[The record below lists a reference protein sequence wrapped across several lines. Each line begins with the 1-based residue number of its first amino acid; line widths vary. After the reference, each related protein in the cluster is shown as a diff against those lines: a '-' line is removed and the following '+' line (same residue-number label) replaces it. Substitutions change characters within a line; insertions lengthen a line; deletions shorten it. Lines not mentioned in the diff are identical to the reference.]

1 MLEFNF
7 LTAIPSQTTISL
19 CSKNVDVPIKDG
31 EFTSTVYGMIK
42 ENRFTD
48 AMRVLQYELQ
58 RAPDSRAAL
67 SLLGFCYYNIQD
79 YIMAAECYGKLT
91 EKYPQHVDY
100 KLNHA
105 QALYN
110 AFMFPE
116 AVAVL
121 SQIDDPK
128 LESKVVKLDAAIKYR
143 EEDLNN
149 ARILVEQFESDD
161 PDVEVN
167 MACLDFKEGK
177 YQEALTRFT
186 KATQLHGYQSDL
198 TYDLALCHYQLKE
211 YQQALKYISEIVD
224 RGVKDYPELNVGMMT
239 EGIDVRSVGNTLLLH
254 ETALVEAC
262 NLKFAIEYKLKNL
275 ESASEALTD
284 MPPRSEEELDPVTL
298 HNQALI
304 GVDNN
309 LADSFA
315 KLQYLLSQN
324 PFPPETFANLLL
336 LYCKYEYYD
345 LAADV
350 LAENAHLTYKYLTQY
365 TYDYLDA
372 LITQQ
377 SSAVD
382 AYSKFDAIANEQLN
396 GVRKSHQKLQE
407 SHGEGGGKK
416 ELEKAIEDLD
426 DNLEKYLPA
435 LMSQAKILWEKGEY
449 EQVEKIFRRSAEF
462 CHDNDTWT
470 LNLAHTLF
478 MQEKFKDGADCYAP
492 LVGKNFD
499 KMLEV
504 SAIVLANLCV
514 CYIMTSS
521 NEEAEE
527 VMKKVEKEENLLMD
541 KKSFH
546 LSIINLVIGTLYCS
560 KGNYEFGISRIVR
573 ALEPCERKLGID
585 TWYYSKRC
593 LISMV
598 ESIAKCVIV
607 IRDEVLTE
615 CIKFLDTCEVHG
627 REIGTEANSLMV
639 QAGPG
644 MSLKLWHLKLAF

>member
-1 MLEFNF
+1 MIQFML
-7 LTAIPSQTTISL
+7 Q
-19 CSKNVDVPIKDG
+19 
-31 EFTSTVYGMIK
+31 IK
-42 ENRFTD
+42 ESRFTE
-48 AMRVLQYELQ
+48 AMRILQYELQ
-58 RAPDSRAAL
+58 RNPESRAAL
-67 SLLGFCYYNIQD
+67 SLLAFCYYNIQD
-79 YIMAAECYGKLT
+79 YIMAAECYAKLT
-91 EKYPQHVDY
+91 ERFPQHVDY

-116 AVAVL
+116 AVAIL
-121 SQIDDPK
+121 AQIDDPK

-143 EEDLNN
+143 EEDLVN
-149 ARILVEQFESDD
+149 ARILVEQFASDD

-167 MACLDFKEGK
+167 LACLDYKEGK
-177 YQEALTRFT
+177 FEEALKRFQ
-186 KATQLHGYQSDL
+186 KATQTHGYQADL
-198 TYDLALCHYQLKE
+198 TYALALCHYRIKD
-211 YQQALKYISEIVD
+211 YPQALRFISEIVD
-224 RGVKDYPELNVGMMT
+224 RGIKDYPELGVGMAT

-262 NLKFAIEYKLKNL
+262 NLKFAIEYKLKDF
-275 ESASEALTD
+275 ESAAEALTD

-304 GVDNN
+304 GIETN

-315 KLQYLLSQN
+315 KLQYLLGQN

-350 LAENAHLTYKYLTQY
+350 LAENAHLTYKYLSQY

-377 SSAVD
+377 SSSAD
-382 AYSKFDAIANEQLN
+382 AYGKFDALANEQLSA
-396 GVRKSHQKLQE
+396 VRKAKLTFE
-407 SHGEGGGKK
+407 DSRGEIRSK
-416 ELEKAIEDLD
+416 ELGKSIEAVEET
-426 DNLEKYLPA
+426 LERYLPA
-435 LMSQAKILWEKGEY
+435 LMSQAKILWEKGDY
-449 EQVEKIFRRSAEF
+449 EQVEKIFRRSSEF
-462 CHDNDTWT
+462 CNQNDTWT

-478 MQEKFKDGADCYAP
+478 MQEKFKDSADCYAP
-492 LVGKNFD
+492 LVRKNFD
-499 KMLEV
+499 KMLQV

-527 VMKKVEKEENLLMD
+527 VMKRVEKEESALVD

-560 KGNYEFGISRIVR
+560 KGNYEFGVSRIVR
-573 ALEPCERKLGID
+573 ALEPCEKKLGID

-593 LISMV
+593 LMSMI
-598 ESIAKCVIV
+598 ESLAKCVIV
-607 IRDEVLTE
+607 VRDDVLSE
-615 CIKFLDTCEVHG
+615 CLKFLDMCEVHG
-627 REIGTEANSLMV
+627 KEISTEANTLFV
-639 QAGPG
+639 QENKPSDIRKTVSFEARAIKALL
-644 MSLKLWHLKLAF
+644 LKMLD